1 MHIYSD
7 IKYTLRGLAK
17 KPGFSAL
24 AILVMASGIGLS
36 VYLFS
41 FMNVMLFKPMPFEGG
56 ERFIQVFTSQ
66 NGSRIQGMLNLHDY
80 HEIKQNL
87 TGVSTLSAYRNQTVT
102 VSQQDGTRR
111 VEATDS
117 RANIFSFTQT
127 QPILG
132 RTFSEAEDK
141 VGAPRVVV
149 IGYELWQ
156 NMFAG
161 QATILNQSLR
171 IDNEPHQIIG
181 VMPKGYFFPYNADLW
196 RPLRD
201 NVEQVS
207 REANAQVRGLLLR
220 DEDTSITE
228 LDQQLKLIMQRL
240 EARYP
245 TANNGIGAY
254 ALTPNM
260 ISADGG
266 MAVAYTMHIAAVLIL
281 ILASVN
287 VGNLLLS
294 RAVERSH
301 ETAIRVALGAPK
313 GRLISQLLWESIIIC
328 SLGGFIGLCMIGW
341 GLEVTQVIT
350 NQFYTDR
357 PPFWWQF
364 GIDAYT
370 LKLFFAFLLAT
381 ILITGLLPALKSVN
395 GDFNAVLRDGTRG
408 ALGKNAGRLN
418 KLLVIG
424 EIFLSITIL
433 LVAAVIIIA
442 SKKATEANYGANIDN
457 VMVSRVQL
465 PDNQYDTAERKVAFV
480 NTLKAS
486 LASAP
491 QFKQLIIASALPGM
505 ISHRPSIAVEGKEY
519 IQQGKASYPRVNHI
533 AVSAGSLKHLEIGLI
548 AGRYFNHADDQPNTH
563 TVIVTQSFVTQL
575 MNTEQPIGKR
585 VRVINDS
592 TNTLQWA
599 TIVGVVEHT
608 IQTRPNRI
616 EASMP
621 SIFQPYSQ
629 TPRDSMV
636 IATRI
641 NGKITPTANTLRQAV
656 HTIDPQLAI
665 YHVELYNAAL
675 ARHMAPLAF
684 VSNILGLFGL
694 ASFVLAGCGIYGV
707 MSNTIAQRLQ
717 EMGVKRALGANEHH
731 IMREFMYSSTKQ
743 LLWGLI
749 PGLGIGIALGFAM
762 STTLNVSPLEL
773 LSIACIL
780 TVGLAGV
787 VLIATY
793 MPTKRALDM
802 EPSHALH
809 YQ

>member
-1 MHIYSD
+1 MLIYND
-7 IKYTLRGLAK
+7 IKYTLRGLSQ
-17 KPGFSAL
+17 KPGFSVL
-24 AILVMASGIGLS
+24 AILVMACGIGLS

-41 FMNVMLFKPMPFEGG
+41 FMNTMLFKPMPFEGG
-56 ERFIQVFTSQ
+56 ERFIQVFSSQ
-66 NGSRIQGMLNLHDY
+66 NGSRYQGMLNLHDF

-87 TGVSTLSAYRNQTVT
+87 TGISASSAFRDQTVT
-102 VSQQDGTRR
+102 ISQQGGNRR
-111 VEATDS
+111 VNATNS

-132 RTFSEAEDK
+132 RSFTEAEDRI
-141 VGAPRVVV
+141 GAPRVVV

-161 QATILNQSLR
+161 QENILNQYLR
-171 IDNEPHQIIG
+171 IDNEQHQIIG
-181 VMPKGYFFPYNADLW
+181 VMPEDYFFPFDADLW

-207 REANAQVRGLLLR
+207 REEKAQVSGLLLR
-220 DEDTSITE
+220 NEETSIEE
-228 LDQQLKLIMQRL
+228 LDEQLKLIMQRL
-240 EARYP
+240 ETRYP
-245 TANNGIGAY
+245 EANNGIGAY
-254 ALTPNM
+254 ALSPKMT
-260 ISADGG
+260 SADGG

-294 RAVERSH
+294 RALERSH
-301 ETAIRVALGAPK
+301 ETAIRVALGAPR
-313 GRLISQLLWESIIIC
+313 GRLISQLLWESIVIC
-328 SLGGFIGLCMIGW
+328 SLGGLIGLCMIGW

-370 LKLFFAFLLAT
+370 VKLFFAFLLST

-408 ALGKNAGRLN
+408 ALGKNTGRLN
-418 KLLVIG
+418 KLLVVC

-433 LVAAVIIIA
+433 LIAAFIIIA
-442 SKKATEANYGANIDN
+442 SKKATEADYGANVEN
-457 VMVSRVQL
+457 VIVSRVQL
-465 PDNQYDTAERKVAFV
+465 PVNRYDTAEHKTAFV
-480 NTLKAS
+480 NSLKAT
-486 LASAP
+486 LVDMP
-491 QFKQLIIASALPGM
+491 QFEHLIISSALPG
-505 ISHRPSIAVEGKEY
+505 ISSIRPSIAVEGKEY
-519 IQQGKASYPRVNHI
+519 DQQGRASYPRVNHI
-533 AVSAGSLKHLEIGLI
+533 AVSAGSLKHLEVGLI
-548 AGRYFNHADDQPNTH
+548 EGRYFNHADDQPDKN
-563 TVIVTQSFVTQL
+563 TVIVTQSFVTQF
-575 MNTEQPIGKR
+575 MNTEQPVGKR

-592 TNTLQWA
+592 TQTLQWA

-608 IQTRPNRI
+608 IQTQPNSP
-616 EASMP
+616 EATIP

-629 TPRDSMV
+629 SPRNAFV

-641 NGKITPTANTLRQAV
+641 GGSFTATEKTLRQAV
-656 HTIDPQLAI
+656 QSIDPQLAI
-665 YHVELYNAAL
+665 YHVELYRQTL
-675 ARHMAPLAF
+675 DRYMAPLTF
-684 VSNILGLFGL
+684 VSNVLGLFGL

-707 MSNTIAQRLQ
+707 MSNTIGQRLQ
-717 EMGVKRALGANEHH
+717 EVGVKRALGANERH
-731 IMREFMYSSTKQ
+731 IICEFLWASVKQ

-749 PGLGIGIALGFAM
+749 PGLGIGIALGVAM
-762 STTLNVSPLEL
+762 STILNVSLFEL
-773 LSIACIL
+773 LSIASIL

-787 VLIATY
+787 VFIATY
-793 MPTKRALDM
+793 IPTKRALDM